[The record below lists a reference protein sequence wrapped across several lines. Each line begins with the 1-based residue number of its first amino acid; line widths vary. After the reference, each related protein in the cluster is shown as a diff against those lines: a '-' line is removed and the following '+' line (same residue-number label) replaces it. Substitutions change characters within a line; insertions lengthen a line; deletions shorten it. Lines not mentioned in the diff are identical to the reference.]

1 MIKDTTDK
9 NVFPLKGD
17 EKIEKNFLNEFLNN
31 VNIYVVNRFKEKI
44 KTEAI
49 YYNFQESRNF

>member
-17 EKIEKNFLNEFLNN
+17 EKIEKNFLNEFLDN
-31 VNIYVVNRFKEKI
+31 VNIHVVNRFKEKI

-49 YYNFQESRNF
+49 YYNFQESINF

>member
-49 YYNFQESRNF
+49 YYNFQESINF